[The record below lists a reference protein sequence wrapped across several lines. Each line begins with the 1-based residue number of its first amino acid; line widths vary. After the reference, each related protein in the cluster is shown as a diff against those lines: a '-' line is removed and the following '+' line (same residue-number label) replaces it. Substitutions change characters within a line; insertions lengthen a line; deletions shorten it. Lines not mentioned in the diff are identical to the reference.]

1 MCLLKIVYLDMWP
14 KVLYF
19 CLLISSETLAQNS
32 QVPNFQ
38 RKVPIGNSLLKEC
51 YSGPIIWT
59 NCRVPGPFTNLEVR
73 L

>member
-1 MCLLKIVYLDMWP
+1 MWL

-19 CLLISSETLAQNS
+19 CLIISSQTLGQNS

-38 RKVPIGNSLLKEC
+38 RKIPQGLSQGQFKEC

-59 NCRVPGPFTNLEVR
+59 NCRVPGPWKHLEVR